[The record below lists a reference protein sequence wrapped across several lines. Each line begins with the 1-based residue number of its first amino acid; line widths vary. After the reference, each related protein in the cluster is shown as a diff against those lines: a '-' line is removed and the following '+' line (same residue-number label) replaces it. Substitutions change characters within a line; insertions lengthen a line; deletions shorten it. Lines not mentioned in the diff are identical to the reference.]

1 MTGLAILTFFVAL
14 AVASPL
20 LVSPEDLDPALA
32 SLPPHSPPS
41 AQAWLGTDNFG
52 RSVVDLLIAGARVS
66 LLVGI
71 TAAIGAMLIGAVVGI
86 SSGYFGGTKVD
97 TLLNAFT
104 NWFLVIPWL
113 ALAIALATILGASL
127 VNVIVV
133 IAITSWASTAR
144 LVRAQALSVLERSY
158 IDRSR
163 ALGGSHWHTVT
174 RHVLPNVFPVLF
186 ANTIL
191 MVALAILSETTLA
204 ILGLSDRTA
213 ISWGTVIEA
222 AFTGGAMT
230 AGWWW
235 WLIPP
240 GICIVLVTLAFTM
253 VGFALDEI
261 LSPRLRQR

>member
-1 MTGLAILTFFVAL
+1 
-14 AVASPL
+14 
-20 LVSPEDLDPALA
+20 
-32 SLPPHSPPS
+32 
-41 AQAWLGTDNFG
+41 
-52 RSVVDLLIAGARVS
+52 
-66 LLVGI
+66 
-71 TAAIGAMLIGAVVGI
+71 
-86 SSGYFGGTKVD
+86 
-97 TLLNAFT
+97 
-104 NWFLVIPWL
+104 
-113 ALAIALATILGASL
+113 
-127 VNVIVV
+127 
-133 IAITSWASTAR
+133 
-144 LVRAQALSVLERSY
+144 
-158 IDRSR
+158 
-163 ALGGSHWHTVT
+163 
-174 RHVLPNVFPVLF
+174 VFPVLF